1 MAAQNVIQV
10 PDNLWPIADFFM
22 RGLGNEVNLNNPD
35 EMSLLLRGFFL
46 LYITVTALAIM
57 AYKFGFAK
65 KLSLGKNIII
75 YILLIIG
82 TFFLT
87 LIFGLNLPLA
97 ECLIIIA
104 LIMGIYRL
112 RLYRERK
119 NRTA

>member
-46 LYITVTALAIM
+46 LYITVTVLAIM

>member
-104 LIMGIYRL
+104 LVMGIYRL

>member
-1 MAAQNVIQV
+1 MEAQNVIQV

-22 RGLGNEVNLNNPD
+22 RGLGEEVNLNNPD
-35 EMSLLLRGFFL
+35 EMSLLLRGFFF
-46 LYITVTALAIM
+46 LYITVTALAIL

-65 KLSLGKNIII
+65 KLSIGKNIII

-104 LIMGIYRL
+104 FVMGIYRL
-112 RLYRERK
+112 RLHRER
-119 NRTA
+119 NQRTS